1 MPCDPYIC
9 PVHRAYIFIYAL
21 CTGLYTGVF
30 FFGRYC
36 SVNLRFWNSYIA
48 LSFYQFSVF
57 SEWPILILDR
67 ILELSYWIVLIAER
81 EKKWHIYYIY
91 GVLSGY
97 IQRYSRLNLGFF
109 RPRQKNSLGQGRALG
124 NFLASDEKKPRF
136 RGYIV
141 VYSPPGPHII
151 HYINIYIYIYIWTN
165 TTMFN
170 RLLSLK

>member
-1 MPCDPYIC
+1 MPCKILSFLVKILLVYRPKKIKILPSRAISSYIC
-9 PVHRAYIFIYAL
+9 PVIHIYAL

-109 RPRQKNSLGQGRALG
+109 RPRQKNSLGQGRCPREFFGLG
-124 NFLASDEKKPRF
+124 RKKTSVS
-136 RGYIV
+136 GLYHCI
-141 VYSPPGPHII
+141 
-151 HYINIYIYIYIWTN
+151 
-165 TTMFN
+165 
-170 RLLSLK
+170 